1 MTTYG
6 VQKANGTVAGGEFL
20 TGNLTFLTVYSMIP
34 MGATGV
40 RLPLASVK
48 QILGI
53 AAFAGETWNGVV
65 YANDAAYTD
74 ALAKQANLD
83 LLTAVFATR
92 ANPVVVSV
100 SQAVVA
106 DGDAAGLHTG
116 ASNGA
121 TFGSAYNGE
130 QTEYTVKF
138 VTEKS
143 PAWRVSGTGA
153 DAQSNTDGYQLLAAL
168 EGLAVTDI
176 AAAVVAGTN
185 VFHTGSANTD
195 RNTLAIISDTL

>member
-1 MTTYG
+1 MSYG
-6 VQKANGTVAGGEFL
+6 VQQANGVVSGGEFL
-20 TGNLTFLTVYSMIP
+20 TGNLNFVTVYTMVP

-53 AAFAGETWNGVV
+53 ATFAGETWNGVV

-100 SQAVVA
+100 STASLS
-106 DGDAAGLHTG
+106 DGDAASLHVG
-116 ASNGA
+116 ASYA
-121 TFGSAYNGE
+121 ETFGSAYSGA
-130 QTEYTVKF
+130 QTEYVVKF

-143 PAWRVSGTGA
+143 PAWIVSGTATGTE
-153 DAQSNTDGYQLLAAL
+153 SNAAGYQLLGAL

-176 AAAVVAGTN
+176 AAGVIAGTN

-195 RNTLAIISDTL
+195 RNTLAMISDTL

>member
-1 MTTYG
+1 MTYG

-20 TGNLTFLTVYSMIP
+20 TGNLNFITVFSMVP
-34 MGATGV
+34 MAATGV
-40 RLPLASVK
+40 RLPLAAVK

-65 YANDAAYTD
+65 YVNDTAYTD

-83 LLTAVFATR
+83 LLTSVFGTR

-100 SQAVVA
+100 SEVALA
-106 DGDAAGLHTG
+106 DGDAVGLHTG

-121 TFGSAYNGE
+121 TFGSSYNGA
-130 QTEYTVKF
+130 QTEYVVKF

-176 AAAVVAGTN
+176 GAGVIAGTKA
-185 VFHTGSANTD
+185 FTTGAANND
-195 RNTLAIISDTL
+195 RNTLAILSDTL

>member
-1 MTTYG
+1 MSYG
-6 VQKANGTVAGGEFL
+6 VQQANGVVSGGEFL
-20 TGNLTFLTVYSMIP
+20 TGNLNFFTVYTTIP

-40 RLPLASVK
+40 RLPLATVK

-53 AAFAGETWNGVV
+53 ATFNTTTWNGVV
-65 YANDAAYTD
+65 YADDNAYTD

-100 SQAVVA
+100 TSASL
-106 DGDAAGLHTG
+106 DLSTETFPG
-116 ASNGA
+116 ASYGTA
-121 TFGSAYNGE
+121 FGSAYN
-130 QTEYTVKF
+130 TTATVWTVKF

-143 PAWRVSGTGA
+143 PAWIVSGTSTGTE
-153 DAQSNTDGYQLLAAL
+153 SNAVGYQLLGAL

-176 AAAVVAGTN
+176 AAAVIAGDN
-185 VFHTGSANTD
+185 VFNTANATN
-195 RNTLAIISDTL
+195 RNVLAMVSDTL

>member
-1 MTTYG
+1 MTYG
-6 VQKANGTVAGGEFL
+6 VQQANGVVSGGEFL
-20 TGNLTFLTVYSMIP
+20 TGNLNFVTVYTMVP

-40 RLPLASVK
+40 RLPLATVK

-100 SQAVVA
+100 STASLA
-106 DGDAAGLHTG
+106 DGDAASLHPG
-116 ASNGA
+116 ASYAETFGVSYNGA
-121 TFGSAYNGE
+121 
-130 QTEYTVKF
+130 QTEYIVKF

-143 PAWRVSGTGA
+143 PAWIVSGVATGTE
-153 DAQSNTDGYQLLAAL
+153 SNTVGYQLLGAL

-176 AAAVVAGTN
+176 AAGVIAGTN
-185 VFHTGSANTD
+185 VFHTGAADND